1 MPHVEAKGEGKP
13 RRTPMVWV
21 VKEASLLRQKE
32 EQFEGKTFVV
42 SILREFGL
50 LVGCARG
57 AALQTVDMGV

>member
-1 MPHVEAKGEGKP
+1 
-13 RRTPMVWV
+13 MVWV